1 MAVLVA
7 IGTVIG
13 FLAGRGYQVAARAW
27 VDYKKTKAAVPEML
41 KLFWAAARA
50 AIVVAMVALVWMTA
64 TVWIGASGA

>member
-27 VDYKKTKAAVPEML
+27 VDYKKTKAAVPELL

-50 AIVVAMVALVWMTA
+50 AIVVVMVALVWMA
-64 TVWIGASGA
+64 ASVWIGASGA